1 MKRYPEV
8 KRRGEKMPRGIYL
21 SSYMRPTGVL
31 CAKEMLPLSVA
42 AAADE
47 EEEAEEEEEEE
58 EVEEEEEEEEVA
70 VDASNPKLTSSCI
83 EDT

>member
-1 MKRYPEV
+1 
-8 KRRGEKMPRGIYL
+8 MPRGGGTYL

-47 EEEAEEEEEEE
+47 EEAEAEAEDEEAEEEEE
-58 EVEEEEEEEEVA
+58 VVA
-70 VDASNPKLTSSCI
+70 DASKPKLTSSCI
-83 EDT
+83 VTIT

>member
-47 EEEAEEEEEEE
+47 EEE
-58 EVEEEEEEEEVA
+58 EVEEEEEDEEVVA
-70 VDASNPKLTSSCI
+70 DASNPKLTSSCI